1 MLEQYQA
8 SFGRDRHRPST
19 WAGNLTRMTPEESG
33 FGSAVVFRK
42 EVITH
47 EPVGS
52 ASPRNHEAAI
62 IETSFSREF
71 LTT

>member
-1 MLEQYQA
+1 
-8 SFGRDRHRPST
+8 
-19 WAGNLTRMTPEESG
+19 MTPEESG